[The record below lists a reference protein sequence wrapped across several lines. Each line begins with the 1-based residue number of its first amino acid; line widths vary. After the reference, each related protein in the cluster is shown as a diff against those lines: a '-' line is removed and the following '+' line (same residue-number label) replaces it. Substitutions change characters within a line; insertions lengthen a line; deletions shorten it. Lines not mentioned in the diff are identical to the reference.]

1 MLTSRQAHIAKVLGC
16 LLLVYISWGSCFIAT
31 KFAIRSFPPFLMGG
45 ARMVLAGI
53 LLYAWSW
60 MRGRHNLPTR
70 KDWSNSLILAFFMVF
85 LACGFLAKGQEFIAS
100 GTAAMIS
107 GTVPLWMVMGGW
119 LLLRE
124 PRPTRLQFTGLGL
137 GTLGLL
143 ALGTQQGLSGVTSP
157 WGLLLLV
164 VSALGWVAGSFY
176 SKRHAGE
183 TRLSVMRNSALIMFA
198 GGVQALLAGWLFGER
213 VNWPAVTPV
222 SWAALAALILLG
234 AIVAYTCYFW
244 LLMNTR
250 TAVAVSYEYVNPVI
264 GVFLGWLMAGEQ
276 VDRVVILA
284 CCAVVGSVFFVVSGG
299 RRG

>member
-1 MLTSRQAHIAKVLGC
+1 MNPRRVSTFKILLC
-16 LLLVYISWGSCFIAT
+16 LFLVYLSWGSCFISI
-31 KFAIRSFPPFLMGG
+31 KFGLESFPPFLLCGL
-45 ARMVLAGI
+45 RMSSAGL
-53 LLYAWSW
+53 LLYGVTCL
-60 MRGRHNLPTR
+60 RGERARPTR
-70 KDWSNSLILAFFMVF
+70 ADWTQVMILGLFMVF
-85 LACGFLAKGQEFIAS
+85 ISSGCLSKGQESVPS